1 LPPSQWVWGIRPLNK
16 RDQRNPQNKT
26 LSHGDFQIWN
36 SALSINPCHHSR
48 HKNPIHNRCN
58 YYQLAGRGCGIYIV
72 VTAACVRGVKPS
84 RKYTAAF
91 SPSKGNHGTTV
102 RKTATGVEHNRRA
115 AAVLQGSLVTSAS
128 KGATPTANQSTA
140 KEDGSLQHQ
149 RHANGPL
156 QQQIP
161 N

>member
-1 LPPSQWVWGIRPLNK
+1 M
-16 RDQRNPQNKT
+16 
-26 LSHGDFQIWN
+26 
-36 SALSINPCHHSR
+36 
-48 HKNPIHNRCN
+48 
-58 YYQLAGRGCGIYIV
+58 
-72 VTAACVRGVKPS
+72 PS

-91 SPSKGNHGTTV
+91 SPSKGIHGTTV
-102 RKTATGVEHNRRA
+102 RETATGVEHNRRA
-115 AAVLQGSLVTSAS
+115 AAVLQGSLVTTAS

-140 KEDGSLQHQ
+140 EEDGSLQHQ